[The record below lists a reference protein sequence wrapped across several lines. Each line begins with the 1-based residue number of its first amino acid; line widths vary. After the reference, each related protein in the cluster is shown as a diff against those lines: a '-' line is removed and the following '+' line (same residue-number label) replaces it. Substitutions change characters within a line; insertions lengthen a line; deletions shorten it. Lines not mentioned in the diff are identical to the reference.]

1 MAAGSYVQSDS
12 LQADAF
18 KKLYPREFF
27 SRFIEDGIRPDGRP
41 IGRCRP
47 STIGLDVV
55 STADSSALVK
65 IGSTTALAGVK
76 LEVMPPKEDLPN
88 LGQLVIQ
95 VEMTALA
102 SSGHRPGRFS
112 EEAASIQE
120 CISSCL
126 EASSAIH
133 LEDLCIDPGRAA
145 WCIYLD
151 IYILDAAGAL
161 LDTALLAAIACLAN
175 MRLPPVTVNEQGN
188 VVSMADKD
196 VIKPQHKLQLHCIPL
211 SVTCG
216 TFNGKLLVDPTYEEE
231 ALLQTIVSTVIDGQS
246 RLISG
251 ELLFGLLHLK
261 CPLLYTSGLY
271 CLLEDV
277 RGQCIVMGVHLTCLM
292 WC

>member
-18 KKLYPREFF
+18 KKLYPKEFF

-47 STIGLDVV
+47 TTIGLDVV

-112 EEAASIQE
+112 EEATSIQE
-120 CISSCL
+120 RISSCF
-126 EASSAIH
+126 ETSSALH

-188 VVSMADKD
+188 VISMADKD
-196 VIKPQHKLQLHCIPL
+196 GIKPQQKLQLHCIPL

-231 ALLQTIVSTVIDGQS
+231 ALLQTTVSTVIDGQS

-251 ELLFGLLHLK
+251 ELLVALLRLI
-261 CPLLYTSGLY
+261 CPLTNTSGSY

-277 RGQCIVMGVHLTCLM
+277 TGQCVVIVVHPT
-292 WC
+292 